1 MLTLSLSIVPS
12 FFSFLPGA
20 RIRNGYT
27 GGKGRGGQ
35 GGRGARGEGGKGRGG
50 KGGGKSNHRH
60 VASNL
65 NIQSWS
71 AGKDTLNVS
80 YF

>member
-1 MLTLSLSIVPS
+1 MFLLSLA
-12 FFSFLPGA
+12 FSLELGSGMA
-20 RIRNGYT
+20 T
-27 GGKGRGGQ
+27 Q
-35 GGRGARGEGGKGRGG
+35 GARGEGGKGRGG

>member
-1 MLTLSLSIVPS
+1 MAT
-12 FFSFLPGA
+12 
-20 RIRNGYT
+20 
-27 GGKGRGGQ
+27 Q
-35 GGRGARGEGGKGRGG
+35 GARGEGGKGRGG